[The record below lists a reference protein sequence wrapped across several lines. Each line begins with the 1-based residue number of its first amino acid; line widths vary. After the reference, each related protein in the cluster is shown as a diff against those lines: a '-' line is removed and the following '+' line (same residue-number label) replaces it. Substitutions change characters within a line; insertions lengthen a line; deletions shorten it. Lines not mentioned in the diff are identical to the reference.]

1 MQKSKID
8 LNQTSVEYS
17 PGKDPFEKARNK
29 SSRSWILK
37 HMFHGPNKIL
47 LFIVFF
53 TTIISANLNS
63 ITYIVLGNALVD
75 FMLGNYSTLLPYVIL
90 ILLLNLGTPIL
101 RVISFML
108 REIVA
113 HRMERDTRREFYANL
128 LGKSQSFHEQ
138 QQIGDLMA
146 RVTNDVRML
155 NFLLSPAISY
165 IFESFTTLFIPIIYI
180 ILFYPPQLILAPTLF
195 AILFLVSLKYYVK
208 KLGPVT
214 LRLRSF
220 FGMMNATLAETL
232 TGIEVVKASV
242 QEHKEL
248 EKYISNAKS
257 YRDAYI
263 DQGKIQA
270 RFLPLLLIA
279 LTVTIGLTHGIILTF
294 ILPITKWTI
303 GHLIGYLGLIAQLR
317 FPTMVSMF
325 VFATLRAAI
334 SSSHRLLELMNRTTE
349 IDENIEGTKKIIDGK
364 ITFENVSFT
373 YPGSEKPVLKNINFE
388 VQPGQ
393 TVAIVGTTGS
403 GKTTLTKLMSRLY
416 DVNQGRI
423 LIDDIDIREY
433 ALQSLRSQ
441 ISYIEQDIFLFSDS
455 LFNNISFGRTSSLE
469 EIIHCAKEAQAD
481 DFIRQLPNQYD
492 SEVGERGVQLSGGE
506 RQRIAIARA
515 FLSDP
520 RILILDDSTSAIDSN
535 TEDKIQ
541 KAIKN
546 ILRRRT
552 TLLITHRLS
561 QIRWADLIIVLK
573 SGEIGNMGT
582 HEDLLRTS
590 EEYRKIFIKKF
601 DVDIEQLLKYKE
613 GS

>member
-1 MQKSKID
+1 
-8 LNQTSVEYS
+8 
-17 PGKDPFEKARNK
+17 
-29 SSRSWILK
+29 
-37 HMFHGPNKIL
+37 
-47 LFIVFF
+47 
-53 TTIISANLNS
+53 
-63 ITYIVLGNALVD
+63 
-75 FMLGNYSTLLPYVIL
+75 
-90 ILLLNLGTPIL
+90 
-101 RVISFML
+101 
-108 REIVA
+108 
-113 HRMERDTRREFYANL
+113 
-128 LGKSQSFHEQ
+128 
-138 QQIGDLMA
+138 
-146 RVTNDVRML
+146 
-155 NFLLSPAISY
+155 
-165 IFESFTTLFIPIIYI
+165 
-180 ILFYPPQLILAPTLF
+180 
-195 AILFLVSLKYYVK
+195 
-208 KLGPVT
+208 
-214 LRLRSF
+214 
-220 FGMMNATLAETL
+220 MNTTLAETL
-232 TGIEVVKASV
+232 NGIEVVKATV
-242 QEHKEL
+242 QEYNEL
-248 EKYISNAKS
+248 KKYVSNARS
-257 YRDAYI
+257 YRDAYL

-270 RFLPLLLIA
+270 KYFPLLLIA
-279 LTVTIGLTHGIILTF
+279 LTVTIGLTHGIILNF
-294 ILPITKWTI
+294 IPVVFFSI
-303 GHLIGYLGLIAQLR
+303 GQLIGYLGLISQLR
-317 FPTMVSMF
+317 FPTMVSMR
-325 VFATLRAAI
+325 VFAIIRAAI
-334 SSSHRLLELMNRTTE
+334 SSSERLLELMNKKTE
-349 IDENIEGTKKIIDGK
+349 IDENLGGTKKIIDGK

-423 LIDDIDIREY
+423 LIDDINIRDY
-433 ALQSLRSQ
+433 ALQSLRRQ

-469 EIIHCAKEAQAD
+469 EIIYYAKEAQAD
-481 DFIRQLPNQYD
+481 DFILQLPNQYD

-573 SGEIGNMGT
+573 SGEIANMGT

-590 EEYRKIFIKKF
+590 EEYRKIFIIKF
-601 DVDIEQLLKYKE
+601 DVDVEQLLNQKE
-613 GS
+613 VS